1 MASSSKGSGDII
13 GQYQAHIANKQER
26 GHNNNNNNSGSDDND
41 SELDD
46 DDFLDL
52 LEEDDAV
59 TQRYREQRTQQLA
72 QQMATARTNAARA
85 TVETLDSEEAL
96 FALTTSYTPSTQ
108 QQRGQHGNK
117 TAAARDQHAHVIVHF
132 FRPDFTTCR
141 QMDEIMARLAR
152 AHFGEVTFARLD
164 VATAPFLVTKLD
176 LRVLPCVLVLSAATG
191 REVKRLRGFD
201 ELGNNPNDLETAY
214 RRFEQ
219 ILLNARVI
227 SRVTNG
233 STFAPVLKF
242 GESRSIKTSKSRR
255 DDSDDDDWD

>member
-1 MASSSKGSGDII
+1 MVSSNSSGDII
-13 GQYQAHIANKQER
+13 GQYQDHIATKQER
-26 GHNNNNNNSGSDDND
+26 RDSDND
-41 SELDD
+41 SEVDD

-52 LEEDDAV
+52 LDADDVV

-72 QQMATARTNAARA
+72 QQMATARANAARA

-96 FALTTSYTPSTQ
+96 FALTTSYIPAA
-108 QQRGQHGNK
+108 QQRSSQNGGNK

-132 FRPDFTTCR
+132 FRPDFTTCQ
-141 QMDEIMARLAR
+141 QMDEILSRLAR

-164 VATAPFLVTKLD
+164 VTAAPFLVAKLD

-201 ELGNNPNDLETAY
+201 ELGNNPNDLETAC

-219 ILLNARVI
+219 ILFNARVI

-233 STFAPVLKF
+233 GARPVLRF
-242 GESRSIKTSKSRR
+242 GESSSSRSIKTSKSRR

>member
-1 MASSSKGSGDII
+1 MASSKSGDII
-13 GQYQAHIANKQER
+13 GQYQDHIATKQER
-26 GHNNNNNNSGSDDND
+26 RDNDNNNNNSSSDND

-52 LEEDDAV
+52 LEADDAV

-85 TVETLDSEEAL
+85 TVETLDSEAAL
-96 FALTTSYTPSTQ
+96 FALTTSYTPASS
-108 QQRGQHGNK
+108 QRSQNGTK

-132 FRPDFTTCR
+132 FQSDFTTCQ
-141 QMDEIMARLAR
+141 QMDEILSRLAR
-152 AHFGEVTFARLD
+152 AHFGEVTFVRLD
-164 VATAPFLVTKLD
+164 VARAPFLVAKLD

-191 REVKRLRGFD
+191 KEVKRLRGFD
-201 ELGNNPNDLETAY
+201 ELGNNPNDLETAC

-219 ILLNARVI
+219 ILVNARVI

-233 STFAPVLKF
+233 GSRPVPKF
-242 GESRSIKTSKSRR
+242 GESNSRSIKTSNSRR